1 MALFPAAA
9 RAALPT
15 RRPRRAACVLGLLV
29 LGGLLSACQSL
40 GYYAHVSSGQLRLM
54 GERRPIAKLLADPA
68 IPAPRRQALS
78 ELLEARE
85 FASARLGLPRNGSY
99 TDYVALDRPNVT
111 WNVFAAP
118 EFSVEPVTHC
128 FPVAGCVAYRGYFT
142 LDKAREEARRLQ
154 ARGHQTWI
162 GGTSAYSTLGW
173 FDDPV
178 LSSMMGAD
186 QDDPVG
192 VVFHELEHQQLY
204 VRDDTAF
211 NESIA
216 SFVEREGLREWRAS
230 RGLPAPDEDREAR
243 ERAFV
248 AMALALR
255 GRLADI
261 YSSDLPVEAMRAQR
275 ERAIAGFRDAYAARR
290 RTDWA
295 GDARFDRWVEA
306 PITNAKLVPMG
317 LYDSWVPAFAAVFDA
332 CDRQWACFHA
342 RTAALAG
349 EPAAV
354 RQARLYALAPSRDGA
369 PASLERD
376 DGPEADESSR

>member
-1 MALFPAAA
+1 M
-9 RAALPT
+9 
-15 RRPRRAACVLGLLV
+15 
-29 LGGLLSACQSL
+29 GGLLSACHSL
-40 GYYAHVSSGQLRLM
+40 GYYAHVGGGQLRLM
-54 GERRPIAKLLADPA
+54 GERRPIADVLDDPG
-68 IPAPRRQALS
+68 IPAPRRQVLA

-99 TDYVALDRPNVT
+99 TDYVALDRPYVT

-142 LDKAREEARRLQ
+142 LEKARDEARRLQ

-178 LSSMMGAD
+178 LSSMIGPD

-192 VVFHELEHQQLY
+192 TVFHELEHQQLY

-216 SFVEREGLREWRAS
+216 SFVQREGLREWRAW
-230 RGLPAPDEDREAR
+230 RGQPAPDEGREVR

-255 GRLADI
+255 ARLADI
-261 YSSDLPVEAMRAQR
+261 YSRELSPEAMRAQR
-275 ERAIAGFRDAYAARR
+275 EHAIAGFRDAYAARR
-290 RTDWA
+290 RTEWA
-295 GDARFDRWVEA
+295 GDARFDRWVEE

-317 LYDSWVPAFAAVFDA
+317 LYDGWVPAFAAVFDA
-332 CDRQWACFHA
+332 CGRQWACFHA
-342 RTAALAG
+342 RTAALAR

-354 RQARLYALAPSRDGA
+354 RQAGLDALVPGGIAPGA
-369 PASLERD
+369 DASLR
-376 DGPEADESSR
+376 